1 MTWGPYWMFYV
12 CPECGTRFK
21 YTLENISEDYFG
33 KCISC
38 GAEGTLVAE
47 SRDMPKDAEDYEDGY
62 YRY

>member
-1 MTWGPYWMFYV
+1 MFYV

-33 KCISC
+33 KCINC